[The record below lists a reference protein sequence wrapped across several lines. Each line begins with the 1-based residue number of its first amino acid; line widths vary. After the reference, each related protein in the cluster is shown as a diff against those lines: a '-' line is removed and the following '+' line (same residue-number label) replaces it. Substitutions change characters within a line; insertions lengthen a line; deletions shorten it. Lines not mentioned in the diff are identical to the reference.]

1 MPDLYIIAGPNG
13 AGKTTA
19 SFTILPQ
26 IFNVREFVNAD
37 EIARGLS
44 PFNPES
50 VAFEAGRIMLQ
61 RIEQLIGAK
70 KTFAFE
76 TTLTTKSYINL
87 ISRCKKDGYIIN
99 LIFLYLSSSEFA
111 IERVKS
117 RVLKGGHNIP
127 EDVIRRR
134 YYKGLEN
141 FVNLFMPLCDSWI
154 IADNTNSIPRN
165 IAEGSEHQVGL
176 VSDEELWFK
185 ILEHGKNIK

>member
-19 SFTILPQ
+19 SFTLLPQ
-26 IFNVREFVNAD
+26 IFDIKEFVNAD

-44 PFNPES
+44 PFNPEG
-50 VAFEAGRIMLQ
+50 VAFEAGRVMLQ
-61 RIEQLIGAK
+61 RIEQLVEAK

-76 TTLTTKSYINL
+76 TTLSTKSYVDL
-87 ISRCKKDGYIIN
+87 VKKCKGLGYSVH
-99 LIFLYLSSSEFA
+99 LIFLWLSSPEFA
-111 IERVKS
+111 IERVRS

-134 YYKGLEN
+134 YYKGLWN

-154 IADNTNSIPRN
+154 VADNTDSTPRSVV
-165 IAEGSEHQVGL
+165 EGRGKQVDL
-176 VSDEELWFK
+176 VNDHELWTK